1 MRGVEMGLWI
11 WMRMRRRA
19 RRIRRLRKDRVDRTI
34 KKKIVSTWYIR
45 EQRVRK
51 RIDMDII
58 TQILMAEWKQ

>member
-34 KKKIVSTWYIR
+34 KKKFVSTWISGN
-45 EQRVRK
+45 K
-51 RIDMDII
+51 GSK
-58 TQILMAEWKQ
+58 TK